1 MMPFSHRGKWAKL
14 AQYRSV
20 ERRILPTTRS
30 TAIAPIALALLLQA
44 CATAPAV
51 PPAAAASVGTAAEVA
66 APVESAPGKTEVPE
80 LELNMP
86 QAEKCACTVPPGAD
100 YTFLEKGY
108 RALLDG
114 EYRDAME
121 HFQRYQRLESS
132 PRADLEAGIAI
143 AYVQMLPR
151 SSFYD
156 PVVARNSFRVLRE
169 QNAKKLGVHD
179 YTRLMRQ
186 SLLNLL
192 ELQKDLD
199 ELKGNNKTL
208 KEDLKKR
215 EEALKRLR
223 DLTLSQ
229 KGAAQ

>member
-1 MMPFSHRGKWAKL
+1 MPHETSDLTVSHSSVAASL
-14 AQYRSV
+14 A
-20 ERRILPTTRS
+20 LT
-30 TAIAPIALALLLQA
+30 LLLQA
-44 CATAPAV
+44 CTSVPAASTDTAVSAPAAS
-51 PPAAAASVGTAAEVA
+51 AAAVGSTIAD
-66 APVESAPGKTEVPE
+66 GGEVPE
-80 LELNMP
+80 LALNLP
-86 QAEKCACTVPPGAD
+86 QPKACDCSPPKAAD

-114 EYRDAME
+114 EYEDAMQ
-121 HFQRYQRLESS
+121 HFQRYQRLETS

-156 PVVARNSFRVLRE
+156 PQTARSAFVLLRE
-169 QNAKKLGVHD
+169 QNAKKLKVHD

-186 SLLNLL
+186 SLLNML
-192 ELQKDLD
+192 ELQGQIV
-199 ELKGNNKTL
+199 ELKTRNVSL

-223 DLTLSQ
+223 DLTLNQGQ
-229 KGAAQ
+229 KAAGP

>member
-1 MMPFSHRGKWAKL
+1 MPTA
-14 AQYRSV
+14 
-20 ERRILPTTRS
+20 RS
-30 TAIAPIALALLLQA
+30 TAFAPIALALMLQA
-44 CATAPAV
+44 CATAPAS
-51 PPAAAASVGTAAEVA
+51 PTQTAAASAAAATEQAAGPLEPAVSKA
-66 APVESAPGKTEVPE
+66 DVPE
-80 LELNMP
+80 LELNLP
-86 QAEKCACTVPPGAD
+86 QQEQCNCAPPASAD

-108 RALLDG
+108 RSLLDG

-121 HFQRYQRLESS
+121 HFERYQRLESS

-169 QNAKKLGVHD
+169 QNAKKLKVHD

-192 ELQKDLD
+192 ELQDKID
-199 ELKGNNKTL
+199 ELKVNNTTL

-229 KGAAQ
+229 KGAAP

>member
-1 MMPFSHRGKWAKL
+1 
-14 AQYRSV
+14 
-20 ERRILPTTRS
+20 LPAARS
-30 TAIAPIALALLLQA
+30 TVFAPIALALLLQA
-44 CATAPAV
+44 CATTPAP
-51 PPAAAASVGTAAEVA
+51 PTPAAAAPAAAAEQTAGAVA
-66 APVESAPGKTEVPE
+66 PDAGKADVPE
-80 LELNMP
+80 LELNLP
-86 QAEKCACTVPPGAD
+86 QQENCKCVVPAAAD

-108 RALLDG
+108 RSLLDG

-156 PVVARNSFRVLRE
+156 PVLARSSFRVLRE

-192 ELQKDLD
+192 ELQDKID
-199 ELKGNNKTL
+199 ELKVNNKTL

-229 KGAAQ
+229 KGAGQ

>member
-1 MMPFSHRGKWAKL
+1 MP
-14 AQYRSV
+14 
-20 ERRILPTTRS
+20 TDRS
-30 TAIAPIALALLLQA
+30 TAFAPIALALLLQA
-44 CATAPAV
+44 CATAPASS
-51 PPAAAASVGTAAEVA
+51 PPASATPGAAVSEPAGSAAAPASTA
-66 APVESAPGKTEVPE
+66 EVPE
-80 LELNMP
+80 LELNLP
-86 QAEKCACTVPPGAD
+86 QPDKCDCTAPPVAD

-108 RALLDG
+108 RSLLDG

-156 PVVARNSFRVLRE
+156 PVVARNSFRALRE

-192 ELQKDLD
+192 ELQ
-199 ELKGNNKTL
+199 
-208 KEDLKKR
+208 
-215 EEALKRLR
+215 
-223 DLTLSQ
+223 
-229 KGAAQ
+229 

>member
-1 MMPFSHRGKWAKL
+1 MPA
-14 AQYRSV
+14 A
-20 ERRILPTTRS
+20 RS
-30 TAIAPIALALLLQA
+30 TVFAPIALALLLQA
-44 CATAPAV
+44 CATTPAP
-51 PPAAAASVGTAAEVA
+51 PTPAAAAPAAAAEQTAGAVA
-66 APVESAPGKTEVPE
+66 PDVGKADVPE
-80 LELNMP
+80 LELNLP
-86 QAEKCACTVPPGAD
+86 QQENCKCVAPAAAD

-108 RALLDG
+108 RSLLDG

-156 PVVARNSFRVLRE
+156 PVLARSSFRVLRE

-192 ELQKDLD
+192 ELQDKID
-199 ELKGNNKTL
+199 ELKVNNKTL

-229 KGAAQ
+229 KGAGQ

>member
-1 MMPFSHRGKWAKL
+1 MIPFSRGGKWAKL
-14 AQYRSV
+14 AQYRSI
-20 ERRILPTTRS
+20 ERRVLPTTSS

-44 CATAPAV
+44 CATAPAA
-51 PPAAAASVGTAAEVA
+51 PPAAAASTVAAAEAAEPVA
-66 APVESAPGKTEVPE
+66 PAPVKAEVPE

-86 QAEKCACTVPPGAD
+86 QAEKCKCAVPPTAD

-108 RALLDG
+108 RSLLDG
-114 EYRDAME
+114 EYKDAME

-151 SSFYD
+151 SAFYD

-199 ELKGNNKTL
+199 ELKDKNKTL
-208 KEDLKKR
+208 NEDLKKR